1 MFIEPSVTLLQDL
14 GEDNRMHFLEGVD
27 GASDLEGTNGPLEK
41 RACGIDVG
49 EGDMVI
55 HAPEVRGEE
64 DDG

>member
-1 MFIEPSVTLLQDL
+1 
-14 GEDNRMHFLEGVD
+14 MHFLEGID
-27 GASDLEGTNGPLEK
+27 GAGELEGTDGPFEE